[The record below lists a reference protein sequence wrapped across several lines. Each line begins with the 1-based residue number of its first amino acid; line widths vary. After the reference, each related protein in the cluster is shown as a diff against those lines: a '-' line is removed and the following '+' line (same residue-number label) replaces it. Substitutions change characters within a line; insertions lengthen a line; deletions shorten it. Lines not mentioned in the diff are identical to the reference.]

1 MNKESTHEFKL
12 IDGQFNADEALHV
25 LISLFNSK
33 INYHQLESFS
43 NHIRHGSDLSV
54 SENRVQSLRNSIEGI
69 KEVIKLAET
78 NGKQLKIESVVQ
90 ITFEE

>member
-1 MNKESTHEFKL
+1 MSKQSTHEFKL
-12 IDGQFNADEALHV
+12 IDGQFYPNEALHV

-54 SENRVQSLRNSIEGI
+54 SDDRVKALRDSIEGI
-69 KEVIKLAET
+69 KELIKDAGA
-78 NGKQLKIESVVQ
+78 NGKQLKIQSIVQ